1 MPSPIPT
8 PVAAAIGI
16 VPTVLSG
23 VRALP
28 GKAVQLPVLALSSA
42 LNALDGARR
51 EYDGL
56 AERGERLLARLR
68 SGSFDEFEDRV
79 ENVVAHTP
87 LAGAY
92 ELVEDAVEAA
102 LDRAGDVG
110 RRLERATDNGG
121 RLTRATDVGRRLER
135 ATSAFEGV
143 ADAVVGDLTQATRAG
158 VQAAGKVTNRPTP
171 ALAPDQ
177 TAAKGVPTPK
187 ATQPDATR
195 VDTAASPAVVAVVQ
209 QVVEASVVAVNH
221 DTHEELPVED
231 YDHLTLGSLR
241 GRLRSL
247 DVGQLIRLRTY
258 EKAHANRLP
267 VVTMLDNRIAK
278 LATDAAATPSPD
290 GPVPPAANPSI
301 GGKVVGAATARKR
314 APRTKVRTT

>member
-1 MPSPIPT
+1 MPSPVPT

-16 VPTVLSG
+16 VPAVLSG

-42 LNALDGARR
+42 LNALDGARK
-51 EYDGL
+51 EYDDL

-68 SGSFDEFEDRV
+68 GGSFDEFEDRV
-79 ENVVAHTP
+79 EDVFARTP

-92 ELVEDAVEAA
+92 DLVEDAVEAA
-102 LDRAGDVG
+102 LDRASTG
-110 RRLERATDNGG
+110 GG
-121 RLTRATDVGRRLER
+121 RTTRT
-135 ATSAFEGV
+135 
-143 ADAVVGDLTQATRAG
+143 ADAVVGDVAQATRAG
-158 VQAAGKVTNRPTP
+158 VRAAEKATKGPTP
-171 ALAPDQ
+171 ALVPDE

-195 VDTAASPAVVAVVQ
+195 VDTAASPAVVAVVE
-209 QVVEASVVAVNH
+209 QVVEASALSIDH
-221 DTHEELPVED
+221 DTHADLPLED

-247 DVGQLIRLRTY
+247 DVDQLVRLRSY

-278 LATDAAATPSPD
+278 LATDAAAAPSPG
-290 GPVPPAANPSI
+290 GPVPPAAKPSA
-301 GGKVVGAATARKR
+301 GGKVGGKVGGAAAGSKR

>member
-1 MPSPIPT
+1 MPSPVPT

-16 VPTVLSG
+16 VPAVLSG

-42 LNALDGARR
+42 LNVLDGARR
-51 EYDGL
+51 EYDDL

-68 SGSFDEFEDRV
+68 GGSFDDLEDRL
-79 ENVVAHTP
+79 EDVVAHTP

-92 ELVEDAVEAA
+92 DLVEDAVEAA
-102 LDRAGDVG
+102 LDRASTAGT
-110 RRLERATDNGG
+110 RI
-121 RLTRATDVGRRLER
+121 TRA
-135 ATSAFEGV
+135 
-143 ADAVVGDLTQATRAG
+143 ADAVVGDVAQATRAG
-158 VQAAGKVTNRPTP
+158 VQAAEKANNRPTP
-171 ALAPDQ
+171 PLAPDE

-195 VDTAASPAVVAVVQ
+195 VDTAASPAVVAVVE
-209 QVVEASVVAVNH
+209 QVVEASARAIDHV
-221 DTHEELPVED
+221 THEDLPLED

-247 DVGQLIRLRTY
+247 DVTQLVRLRGY

-278 LATDAAATPSPD
+278 LATDAATAPSP
-290 GPVPPAANPSI
+290 GGEVPPTAKASA
-301 GGKVVGAATARKR
+301 GGKVSGPAAARKR
-314 APRTKVRTT
+314 APRTKVRST

>member
-1 MPSPIPT
+1 MPSPVPT

-16 VPTVLSG
+16 VPAVLSG

-42 LNALDGARR
+42 LNALDGARQ
-51 EYDGL
+51 EYDEL

-68 SGSFDEFEDRV
+68 GRSFDEFEDRV
-79 ENVVAHTP
+79 EAAVARTP
-87 LAGAY
+87 LGGAY
-92 ELVEDAVEAA
+92 DVIEDAVEAA
-102 LDRAGDVG
+102 LDRASTG
-110 RRLERATDNGG
+110 GG
-121 RLTRATDVGRRLER
+121 RVTRA
-135 ATSAFEGV
+135 
-143 ADAVVGDLTQATRAG
+143 ADAVVGDVAQATRAG
-158 VQAAGKVTNRPTP
+158 VQAAEKATQRPSP
-171 ALAPDQ
+171 VLAPDE

-195 VDTAASPAVVAVVQ
+195 VDTAASPAVVAVVE
-209 QVVEASVVAVNH
+209 QVVEASTLSIDH
-221 DTHEELPVED
+221 DTHEDLPLED

-247 DVGQLIRLRTY
+247 DVDQLVRLRSY

-278 LATDAAATPSPD
+278 LATDAAAAPTPG
-290 GPVPPAANPSI
+290 GPVPPPKRPSAGGTSVGKA
-301 GGKVVGAATARKR
+301 GGKAGGAAASKR
-314 APRTKVRTT
+314 APRTKVRAT